1 MARDRDS
8 DGLGANQSKKPP
20 AADVSDQ
27 PQQHPPQQQYRAKGQ
42 KHVVGGRPH
51 ARNPS
56 SKGVQKH
63 HAATSTAK
71 LNRRHG
77 SLSPDRGP
85 GAAIAS
91 HHHRRATSELKLSRD
106 PSASNL
112 KKNTSQ
118 TNLKRNRSQA
128 EVGKKTKSAINLQRS
143 ISSPAVHKLRSSGG
157 SKVQFNLGDEEQNG
171 DQDDDDE
178 WVDAS
183 TSASPLLSRRGSA
196 VSSAYTTNAAA
207 DDEDSLSGSP
217 TPHAELQRTLS
228 NGAQSDS
235 QNGTQNGATDGSQY
249 SVSSLPRN
257 NKIAHNEYLTS
268 RILSRTSSHGAPPM
282 MSTENASARPS
293 SLRQQSPPDS
303 SPGPSQYLSNT
314 PVTTAQARPGSSGK
328 AELTS
333 RFVGNNSQEPG
344 SGIAGESFMLAAH
357 RNGPPRVGINIKDE
371 ISVPKRR
378 RSAGALS
385 QARGIDALNARRAA
399 AENASDDEEEEERM
413 ARVSRSRRSGEYAL
427 PREMNRTQQKL
438 NLQRA
443 SSSLEPPHPHPGIG
457 MGPPS
462 VTAGTGPLIGVPT
475 AYDARDP
482 RVNKALERTGMEYLT
497 VRRHLNPVARSIAR
511 VMQLPGLENSRR
523 IPRPGTAA
531 SSHHASRLSEQYN
544 PNNHR
549 DRDRDAITRNSSMA
563 DLINGSGSGGRR
575 PPTPRSGG
583 GGGGGGVFSTLQSA
597 SSSLGTDDDDGASRM
612 HERQGHVLGNGHGN
626 GHSHAHGHGHG
637 LSGTSLVDGAE
648 DAGTLALLRMM
659 WEKNMD
665 LSASQ
670 D

>member
-1 MARDRDS
+1 MARDRDN

-27 PQQHPPQQQYRAKGQ
+27 PQQYPPQQQHRAKGQ
-42 KHVVGGRPH
+42 KHVVGGRLH

-56 SKGVQKH
+56 SKGLQKH

-77 SLSPDRGP
+77 SLSPERGP
-85 GAAIAS
+85 GNAIAS

-106 PSASNL
+106 PSSSNL

-143 ISSPAVHKLRSSGG
+143 ISSPAVHKLRSPGT
-157 SKVQFNLGDEEQNG
+157 SKVQFNLGDEDQNE

-196 VSSAYTTNAAA
+196 VSSAYTTNAAV
-207 DDEDSLSGSP
+207 DDEDSLAGSP
-217 TPHAELQRTLS
+217 TPHAEHQRTLS
-228 NGAQSDS
+228 NGPQSD
-235 QNGTQNGATDGSQY
+235 TQNSATDGTQY
-249 SVSSLPRN
+249 AVNSLPRSH
-257 NKIAHNEYLTS
+257 KTAHNEYLTS

-282 MSTENASARPS
+282 MSTENASARPA

-314 PVTTAQARPGSSGK
+314 PVTTTQARPGSSGK

-344 SGIAGESFMLAAH
+344 SGIAGESFILAAH
-357 RNGPPRVGINIKDE
+357 RNGPPRVGTSVTDE

-378 RSAGALS
+378 RSTGALS
-385 QARGIDALNARRAA
+385 QARGIDALNARLAA
-399 AENASDDEEEEERM
+399 AENASDDEDEDERM
-413 ARVSRSRRSGEYAL
+413 ARISRSRRSGEYAL

-457 MGPPS
+457 MGAPS
-462 VTAGTGPLIGVPT
+462 VTAGTGPLIGVPNN
-475 AYDARDP
+475 YDTRDP
-482 RVNKALERTGMEYLT
+482 RINKVLERTGMEYLT

-523 IPRPGTAA
+523 IPRPATA
-531 SSHHASRLSEQYN
+531 SSAHQASRLAEQFN
-544 PNNHR
+544 PNPR
-549 DRDRDAITRNSSMA
+549 EREPITRNSSVT
-563 DLINGSGSGGRR
+563 DLMNGGGTSRR
-575 PPTPRSGG
+575 PHTPRTHNGNN
-583 GGGGGGVFSTLQSA
+583 GVFSTLQSA
-597 SSSLGTDDDDGASRM
+597 SSSLGTDDDDATTGRI
-612 HERQGHVLGNGHGN
+612 HPHGHQPHNHHNHNHGHVHHAHPGHG
-626 GHSHAHGHGHG
+626 GHNNHG

-648 DAGTLALLRMM
+648 DAGTVALLRMM
-659 WEKNMD
+659 WDKNME

>member
-8 DGLGANQSKKPP
+8 DGLGANQSKKTP
-20 AADVSDQ
+20 AADMSDQ
-27 PQQHPPQQQYRAKGQ
+27 PQQHPPQQQHRAKGQ
-42 KHVVGGRPH
+42 KHVVGGRLH

-56 SKGVQKH
+56 SKGLQKH

-85 GAAIAS
+85 GTAIAT

-106 PSASNL
+106 PPASNL

-143 ISSPAVHKLRSSGG
+143 ISSPAVHRLRSSGS
-157 SKVQFNLGDEEQNG
+157 SKVQFNLGDEEHNG

-183 TSASPLLSRRGSA
+183 SSASPLLSRRGSA

-207 DDEDSLSGSP
+207 HDEDSLAGSP

-228 NGAQSDS
+228 NGTQSDT
-235 QNGTQNGATDGSQY
+235 QNGTQNGTTDGTQ

-257 NKIAHNEYLTS
+257 NKTAHNEYLTS

-293 SLRQQSPPDS
+293 SLRQPSPPGS

-314 PVTTAQARPGSSGK
+314 PVPTAHSRPGSSGK

-344 SGIAGESFMLAAH
+344 SGIAGESFILAAH
-357 RNGPPRVGINIKDE
+357 RNGPPRVGIDAE
-371 ISVPKRR
+371 DDISVPKRR

-385 QARGIDALNARRAA
+385 QGRGIDALNARQAA
-399 AENASDDEEEEERM
+399 AENASDDEGEEGRI
-413 ARVSRSRRSGEYAL
+413 ARVSRSRRSGDYAL

-457 MGPPS
+457 MGPPN

-482 RVNKALERTGMEYLT
+482 RIHKALERTGMEYLT

-523 IPRPGTAA
+523 IPRPGTA
-531 SSHHASRLSEQYN
+531 SSAHHASRLSEQFN
-544 PNNHR
+544 PHQR
-549 DRDRDAITRNSSMA
+549 DREAITRNSSMT
-563 DLINGSGSGGRR
+563 DLINGSGGGTRGRR

-583 GGGGGGVFSTLQSA
+583 GGVFSTLRSA
-597 SSSLGTDDDDGASRM
+597 SSSLGTDDDDDRASRL
-612 HERQGHVLGNGHGN
+612 HERQGHVLGNGNGHTHGHGHGN
-626 GHSHAHGHGHG
+626 GNGHAHG

-648 DAGTLALLRMM
+648 DAGTVALLRMM
-659 WEKNMD
+659 WEKNME
-665 LSASQ
+665 LSVSQ
-670 D
+670 E

>member
-1 MARDRDS
+1 MARDRES

-20 AADVSDQ
+20 AADASDQ
-27 PQQHPPQQQYRAKGQ
+27 PQQQPPQQQYRAKGQ
-42 KHVVGGRPH
+42 KHVVGGRLH

-56 SKGVQKH
+56 SKGLQKH

-85 GAAIAS
+85 GTAIAS

-106 PSASNL
+106 PSSSNL

-143 ISSPAVHKLRSSGG
+143 ISSPAVHKLRSPGN
-157 SKVQFNLGDEEQNG
+157 SKVQFNLGDEEQNE

-183 TSASPLLSRRGSA
+183 SSASPLLSRRGSA
-196 VSSAYTTNAAA
+196 VSSAYTTNAAV
-207 DDEDSLSGSP
+207 DDEDSLVGSP

-228 NGAQSDS
+228 NGPQTDS
-235 QNGTQNGATDGSQY
+235 QNGTPNGATGGTQY
-249 SVSSLPRN
+249 AAGSLPRN
-257 NKIAHNEYLTS
+257 NKTAHNEYLTS
-268 RILSRTSSHGAPPM
+268 RILSRTSSNGAPPM

-314 PVTTAQARPGSSGK
+314 PVTTTQPRPGSSGK

-344 SGIAGESFMLAAH
+344 SGIAGESFILAAH
-357 RNGPPRVGINIKDE
+357 RNGPPRAGSNTTDDINL
-371 ISVPKRR
+371 PKRR

-399 AENASDDEEEEERM
+399 AGNASDDEDEDERI
-413 ARVSRSRRSGEYAL
+413 ARIPRSRRSGDYAL

-443 SSSLEPPHPHPGIG
+443 SSSLEHPHSG
-457 MGPPS
+457 MGMGAPS
-462 VTAGTGPLIGVPT
+462 VTAGTGPLIGVPNN
-475 AYDARDP
+475 YDTRDP
-482 RVNKALERTGMEYLT
+482 RINKALERTGMEYLT

-523 IPRPGTAA
+523 IPRPATA
-531 SSHHASRLSEQYN
+531 SSTHHASRLSEQFH
-544 PNNHR
+544 PNQR
-549 DRDRDAITRNSSMA
+549 EPLTRNSSVT
-563 DLINGSGSGGRR
+563 DLMNGGSARR
-575 PPTPRSGG
+575 PPTPRTNATTNGN
-583 GGGGGGVFSTLQSA
+583 GVFSTLQSA
-597 SSSLGTDDDDGASRM
+597 SSSLGTDDGDDRVNGRM
-612 HERQGHVLGNGHGN
+612 HHHERRAHVLGHNHN
-626 GHSHAHGHGHG
+626 HGHG

-648 DAGTLALLRMM
+648 DAGTVALLRMM
-659 WEKNMD
+659 WEKNNME
-665 LSASQ
+665 LSASSQ